1 MQTSNRLIFSIQI
14 TIYFARWLA
23 VRVPRDP
30 VKISCSLLFDF
41 FYKHLTHRGYCYNDN
56 TVTDDFEICQ
66 KFFLKQ
72 YLPLVFPL
80 KISKLSFSLD
90 SRRLFSRFSWSRN
103 IFLILEIIS
112 WDLGNMEL
120 TGPEIRLTASHENVK
135 KSSTH
140 QVANIA
146 NMHRKSQKREAK
158 NVTQLLGTLIA
169 SHLAK

>member
-1 MQTSNRLIFSIQI
+1 MT
-14 TIYFARWLA
+14 
-23 VRVPRDP
+23 
-30 VKISCSLLFDF
+30 F
-41 FYKHLTHRGYCYNDN
+41 FINNLTNQRSSYNDN

-72 YLPLVFPL
+72 YLPLVFPF

-103 IFLILEIIS
+103 IFFN
-112 WDLGNMEL
+112 LGNYQL
-120 TGPEIRLTASHENVK
+120 GFGKHGLKASHENVN

-146 NMHRKSQKREAK
+146 NSHRKSQKREAK
-158 NVTQLLGTLIA
+158 KCYATSWNSNRQSPCEINCHLGWR
-169 SHLAK
+169 

>member
-1 MQTSNRLIFSIQI
+1 M
-14 TIYFARWLA
+14 
-23 VRVPRDP
+23 
-30 VKISCSLLFDF
+30 
-41 FYKHLTHRGYCYNDN
+41 THWGYCYNNN

-72 YLPLVFPL
+72 YLPLVFPF

-103 IFLILEIIS
+103 IFFN
-112 WDLGNMEL
+112 LGNYQL
-120 TGPEIRLTASHENVK
+120 GFGKHGADRARDKLTASHENVN
-135 KSSTH
+135 KSLTH

-158 NVTQLLGTLIA
+158 KCYATSWNSNRQSPCEINCDLTIHIRRNITQRTKL
-169 SHLAK
+169 SN